1 MRFVPGLTVQWLA
14 HRVVAATMLAMPLLH
29 TPAHADA
36 LARYVQT
43 QLTRQHLPGL
53 ALVVLKDGRR
63 VQSRSFGWADL
74 ERRVRVTPDT
84 LFEIGSVTK
93 QFTAVALMLL
103 VEDGKLGLDDL
114 LSSHLPGMPEAWQGV
129 TLRHLLTHT
138 SGIADYE
145 EIMGYV
151 GYRQVMPSEQVI
163 AVVATRP
170 LEFVPGERVNYSN
183 TGYFLLTLVIEK
195 ASGQPFTRLL
205 QERVLLPAGMLRT
218 GSSEP
223 TRVLPRRAA
232 GYEFK
237 DGVFQN
243 RDAMQPSAT
252 GGAGMLV
259 STLADLERWDAV
271 LDRRALLRPASWQLL
286 WTEAPLNNGKG
297 SGYGMGWFVGTM
309 RGRPL
314 LEHSGGTP
322 GFTTQVL
329 RLPQDRLTV
338 IVFGNCY
345 NSNAVTDV
353 AGHLARLHLPALRY
367 KPIADTE
374 PAKAVRLR
382 EFLAHRADALPH
394 HSPLTTALAAR
405 VDKVW
410 AVRQSYYQ
418 ALGPPLSLRLVERE
432 EKDSKTWFRYRVK
445 YADTVRLVRATFDTQ
460 GLIDDV
466 VSEDE

>member
-1 MRFVPGLTVQWLA
+1 
-14 HRVVAATMLAMPLLH
+14 MPLLH
-29 TPAHADA
+29 TPARADA
-36 LARYVQT
+36 LARYVET
-43 QLTRQHLPGL
+43 QLVRQHLPGL
-53 ALVVLKDGRR
+53 ALAVLKDGKRIE
-63 VQSRSFGWADL
+63 SRSFGWADL

-103 VEDGKLGLDDL
+103 VEDGKLGVDDL
-114 LSSHLPGMPEAWQGV
+114 LGSHLAGLPDAWQGV

-145 EIMGYV
+145 ELMGYV
-151 GYRQVMPSEQVI
+151 GYRQVMTAEQVI
-163 AVVATRP
+163 AVVAAKP
-170 LEFVPGERVNYSN
+170 LEFTPGERFNYSN
-183 TGYFLLTLVIEK
+183 TGYFLLTLVIERV
-195 ASGQPFTRLL
+195 SGQPFIDLL
-205 QERVLLPAGMLRT
+205 RQRVLLPAGMLRT

-237 DGVFQN
+237 DGAFQN

-252 GGAGMLV
+252 LGAGMLV
-259 STLADLERWDAV
+259 STLADLARWDAV
-271 LDRRALLRPASWQLL
+271 LDSRALLRPESWQLL
-286 WTEAPLNNGKG
+286 WTEALLNDGKG
-297 SGYGMGWFVGTM
+297 SGYCLGWFVGSM
-309 RGRPL
+309 RSRPL

-338 IVFGNCY
+338 IVFGNSY
-345 NSNAVTDV
+345 SSSAVIDV

-367 KPIADTE
+367 KRIADTD
-374 PAKAVRLR
+374 PAKAARLR
-382 EFLAHRADALPH
+382 DFLAHRADPQPYHPPL
-394 HSPLTTALAAR
+394 SPALAAR

-410 AVRQSYYQ
+410 AARQSYYQ

-432 EKDSKTWFRYRVK
+432 EKNSKTWLRYRVK
-445 YADTVRLVRATFDTQ
+445 YADTVRLVRASFDAQ
-460 GLIDDV
+460 GLIEEL

>member
-1 MRFVPGLTVQWLA
+1 MRYVPRLTVQRLVQ
-14 HRVVAATMLAMPLLH
+14 HGVTATLGAMALLS
-29 TPAHADA
+29 TPAEADA

-43 QLTRQHLPGL
+43 QLTRQQLPGL
-53 ALVVLKDGRR
+53 ALVVLKDGKR
-63 VQSRSFGWADL
+63 VESRSMGWADL

-103 VEDGKLGLDDL
+103 VEDGKLTVDDL
-114 LSSHLPGMPEAWQGV
+114 LARHLPGLPAAWQGL

-145 EIMGYV
+145 EVMGYV
-151 GYRQVMPSEQVI
+151 GYRQVMTPEQVI

-170 LEFVPGERVNYSN
+170 LDFVPGERFNYSN
-183 TGYFLLTLVIEK
+183 TGYFLLTLVVEK
-195 ASGQPFTRLL
+195 ISGQRFIDLL
-205 QERVLLPAGMLRT
+205 RQRVLLPAGMLRT
-218 GSSEP
+218 DSSEP
-223 TRVLPRRAA
+223 MRVMPRRAA

-237 DGVFQN
+237 DGAFEN

-259 STLADLERWDAV
+259 STLADLARWDAV
-271 LDRRALLRPASWQLL
+271 LDRRALLRPESWQLL
-286 WTEAPLNNGKG
+286 WTEAPLNDGTG

-329 RLPQDRLTV
+329 RLAQDRLTV
-338 IVFGNCY
+338 IVFGNSY
-345 NSNAVTDV
+345 SSNAVIDV

-367 KPIADTE
+367 KPIADTD
-374 PAKAVRLR
+374 PAKAAQLR
-382 EFLAHRADALPH
+382 EFLTHRADTLPYH
-394 HSPLTTALAAR
+394 PPLSPALAVR

-418 ALGPPLSLRLVERE
+418 TLGPPLSLRLVERE
-432 EKDSKTWFRYRVK
+432 EKASKIWFRYRVK
-445 YADTVRLVRATFDTQ
+445 YADTVRLVRASFDTQ
-460 GLIDDV
+460 GLIEDL
-466 VSEDE
+466 VSEDD

>member
-14 HRVVAATMLAMPLLH
+14 HRVAAATMLAMPLLH

-53 ALVVLKDGRR
+53 ALVVLKDGKR

-103 VEDGKLGLDDL
+103 VEDGKLGVDDL
-114 LSSHLPGMPEAWQGV
+114 LAYHLPGMPAPWQGV

-151 GYRQVMPSEQVI
+151 GYRQVMRPEQVI

-205 QERVLLPAGMLRT
+205 HERVLLPAGMLRT

-223 TRVLPRRAA
+223 THVLPRRAA

-237 DGVFQN
+237 DGAFQN

-259 STLADLERWDAV
+259 STLADLARWDAV

-309 RGRPL
+309 RGHPL

-338 IVFGNCY
+338 IVFGNSY
-345 NSNAVTDV
+345 NGNAVTDV

-374 PAKAVRLR
+374 PTKAARLR
-382 EFLAHRADALPH
+382 EFLAHRADALPYH
-394 HSPLTTALAAR
+394 PPLTTALAAR

-418 ALGPPLSLRLVERE
+418 ALGPPLSLQLVERE
-432 EKDSKTWFRYRVK
+432 EKGSKTWFRYRVK
-445 YADTVRLVRATFDTQ
+445 YADTVRLVRASFDAQ